1 MSAGRFEGT
10 TLEAALDAAS
20 GGLGCRHDELAYR
33 VLEEEPGRF
42 LVEAWVDPLAVLG
55 LFLVRTL
62 GAGGLDI
69 RTELSAGPELL
80 AGELKGDDV
89 GILLGGRGEALDA
102 LQYLC
107 NRVLDGRLGEHPAV
121 RLDSGGFKARR
132 REQLERTARREAER
146 AVRGGRLVRL
156 DPMTP
161 AARREI
167 HLALADDPRVE
178 TDSHGSGFFK
188 RVVICPRRR

>member
-1 MSAGRFEGT
+1 MSSRRFEGAS
-10 TLEAALDAAS
+10 LDAALDTAARD
-20 GGLGCRHDELAYR
+20 LGCRHDELAYR

-42 LVEAWVDPLAVLG
+42 QVEAWVDPMAVLG

-62 GAGGLDI
+62 TAGGLDI
-69 RTELSAGPELL
+69 RTELSAEPGLL
-80 AGELKGDDV
+80 VGELMGGDV
-89 GILLGGRGEALDA
+89 EILLGRRGEALDA

-146 AVRGGRLVRL
+146 AVRRGRAIRL
-156 DPMTP
+156 EPMTP
-161 AARREI
+161 AVRRVI

-178 TDSHGSGFFK
+178 TDSHGSGFLK
-188 RVVICPRRR
+188 RVVIRPRGR